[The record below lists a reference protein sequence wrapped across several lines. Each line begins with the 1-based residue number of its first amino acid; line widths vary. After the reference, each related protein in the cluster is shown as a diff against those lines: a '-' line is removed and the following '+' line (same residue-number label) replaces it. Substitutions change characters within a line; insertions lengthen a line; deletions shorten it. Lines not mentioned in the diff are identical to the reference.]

1 MEEQNGE
8 VVEED
13 EERLL
18 QKRVKRAPRKL
29 RNTASAPHH
38 SPSYT
43 KPVGH
48 SIIRAQIHAG
58 GSRSPARSTKST
70 AAIGARLY
78 AASTKTVE
86 LLDKQDKMTKVAE
99 HKRVVKHPAPF
110 RWI

>member
-1 MEEQNGE
+1 MEDQNGE
-8 VVEED
+8 VLEEH

-48 SIIRAQIHAG
+48 SVIKAQIHG
-58 GSRSPARSTKST
+58 GSRSPTRTAKST

-86 LLDKQDKMTKVAE
+86 LPDKQDKMTKLAE
-99 HKRVVKHPAPF
+99 HVRVVKHPAPF
-110 RWI
+110 R